1 MAEIYE
7 MMEGW
12 QRRYERMEDL
22 FITWAAYPQ
31 YQVANP
37 KKCPPLKKFFAH
49 RKKESNAEE
58 NEQIRQEI
66 IKEFDL

>member
-49 RKKESNAEE
+49 RKKESNTEE